1 MSVTPS
7 YPRHAG
13 RRWWPVGA
21 DLVCVLALAVG
32 GRRAHEPGE
41 AVSVLLIGWPFAL
54 AAVLAH
60 TVLVLAGRRAER
72 LWPEGVVVLLA
83 TYAVGMALRGLSGR
97 GLAPAFLLVAFGSL
111 ALTMLGWRV
120 VRRMTSR
127 RSAS

>member
-1 MSVTPS
+1 M
-7 YPRHAG
+7 
-13 RRWWPVGA
+13 
-21 DLVCVLALAVG
+21 
-32 GRRAHEPGE
+32 
-41 AVSVLLIGWPFAL
+41 LLTIGWPFAL

-97 GLAPAFLLVAFGSL
+97 GLAPAFLLVAFGFL